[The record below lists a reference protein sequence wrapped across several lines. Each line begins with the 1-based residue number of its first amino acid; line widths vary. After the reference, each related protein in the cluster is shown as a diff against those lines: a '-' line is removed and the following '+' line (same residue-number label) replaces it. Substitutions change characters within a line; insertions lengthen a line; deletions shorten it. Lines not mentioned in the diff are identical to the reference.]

1 MSIFAHFVTV
11 TERVYEDVKI
21 LTPKASNLQIMCARP
36 EGEAIGL
43 LGSKIKLNQ
52 FQGWALPGNENVS
65 FMKCAKHFF

>member
-21 LTPKASNLQIMCARP
+21 LTRTASNLQIMCARP

-43 LGSKIKLNQ
+43 
-52 FQGWALPGNENVS
+52 
-65 FMKCAKHFF
+65 